1 MEESAGAAEVVV
13 EEDNVAA
20 TVVREA
26 AVVAAVAAANGREV
40 RPHPAAKAPPEISP
54 HETAEGAAERRGRG
68 DTPRP
73 RTNKTRAGSAVDV
86 ERLSCT
92 MVR

>member
-26 AVVAAVAAANGREV
+26 AVVAAANGREV

-73 RTNKTRAGSAVDV
+73 RTNKTRAGSAVDA